1 MKNKISIFQLTFVT
15 IIVIVTILLV
25 TGSIW
30 LFFNILFPR
39 VSAENGI
46 VQDIF
51 GFYRFSPSQIKGVM
65 QLLLSII
72 AILSLCLLEIL
83 PLFII
88 GYIIFVF
95 VIFATAFTMSMFLNK
110 NEFIQIFGA
119 TDSWRRIYPLG
130 HLIKLI
136 RLKYNGD

>member
-1 MKNKISIFQLTFVT
+1 MKNKISIFQLTVVT

-51 GFYRFSPSQIKGVM
+51 GFYRFSPSQITGFM

-72 AILSLCLLEIL
+72 AILFLCLLEIL

-110 NEFIQIFGA
+110 NEFIQVFGA